1 MSGNRKQCQIGLR
14 PSRESPATYSHR
26 ETACLTSVSE
36 SAKRIELPSLRHL
49 GRRKEDTLVKDPA
62 GCRHLFR
69 QHKADP
75 SHEKPKNRGRL
86 EWIGYLPRAMAN
98 KLPLISSG
106 IRAKLETA
114 RVARL
119 ATLDAERRPHAPI
132 CFAFDGSVFYSAI
145 DRKPKRVAPSRLAR
159 LKNIKETPQVALL
172 VDQYDEDW
180 TRLWYVL
187 VRGEAELVSASAEHK
202 RAIQRLRAK
211 YPQYD
216 ADMIADDAPV
226 LRITPVRITAWGKI

>member
-1 MSGNRKQCQIGLR
+1 
-14 PSRESPATYSHR
+14 
-26 ETACLTSVSE
+26 
-36 SAKRIELPSLRHL
+36 
-49 GRRKEDTLVKDPA
+49 
-62 GCRHLFR
+62 
-69 QHKADP
+69 
-75 SHEKPKNRGRL
+75 
-86 EWIGYLPRAMAN
+86 MAN
-98 KLPLISSG
+98 KLPLISPG

-119 ATLDAERRPHAPI
+119 ATLDAERRPHMVPI
-132 CFAFDGSVFYSAI
+132 CFAYDGSVFYSAI

-216 ADMIADDAPV
+216 TDMLADDAPV